1 MDDLIRRQDA
11 ADFLCDW
18 CGICSKEKRN
28 IMECDD
34 IAPNFA
40 KIPSSQQWIPV
51 KWKPLNDLE
60 REEWEDQL
68 GYKLS
73 DEEVKFGEADFK
85 LPDDGDDIWVCTKSG
100 IVDGDIFYNDNGM
113 ITLEYADITDI
124 VAWMPKTE
132 PEPYKEEK

>member
-40 KIPSSQQWIPV
+40 NIPSV
-51 KWKPLNDLE
+51 DAVEVVRCKDCKYFDGE
-60 REEWEDQL
+60 CCDRYADETL
-68 GYKLS
+68 GYS
-73 DEEVKFGEADFK
+73 HSTQPNFFCAVGERK
-85 LPDDGDDIWVCTKSG
+85 TDG
-100 IVDGDIFYNDNGM
+100 
-113 ITLEYADITDI
+113 
-124 VAWMPKTE
+124 
-132 PEPYKEEK
+132 